1 MQPLIY
7 LKNIKTNQTLSIYDD
22 GRVYGKEYGNLLG
35 ILNNESLNDVLCLIK
50 DNLYMFKT
58 LTRYNEGLNPIV
70 MHIRDDSR
78 KHRQIKIIG
87 WSQIPQLITY
97 IHKTESLADLTI

>member
-35 ILNNESLNDVLCLIK
+35 ILNNESLS
-50 DNLYMFKT
+50 
-58 LTRYNEGLNPIV
+58 GA
-70 MHIRDDSR
+70 S
-78 KHRQIKIIG
+78 
-87 WSQIPQLITY
+87 
-97 IHKTESLADLTI
+97 A